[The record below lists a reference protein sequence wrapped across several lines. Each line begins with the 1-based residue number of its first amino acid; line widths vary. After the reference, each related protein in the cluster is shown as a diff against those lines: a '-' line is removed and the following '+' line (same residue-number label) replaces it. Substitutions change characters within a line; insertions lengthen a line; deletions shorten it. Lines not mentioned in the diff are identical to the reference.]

1 LNILKAFDQDPS
13 LRAVMDNLMK
23 QRLRMLL
30 SSRILDKKLSNRKSI
45 QSLIREGILK
55 QGNDLEDEED
65 EKGNERRDMYRR
77 MSNHSLTEFL
87 SQRPTL
93 QELVKANMVQD
104 VMTWT
109 KITCQGTI
117 PRERNCHQMCLN
129 RDDTSLYLLGGFNTG
144 SVSIDL
150 LKFDIEN
157 QKWSRPLVGGPVP
170 PERYCHSVVNI
181 DSNLVVF
188 GGFSVEGK
196 WLNDLHALDTEY
208 AMNSEFKAF
217 VPRLS
222 AYGQCKAS
230 TNNSQMLLWYPPETT
245 GDPPSPRAAHAA

>member
-1 LNILKAFDQDPS
+1 MYHLETRPARQQLVNLNILKAFDQDPS

-55 QGNDLEDEED
+55 QEDEED

-104 VMTWT
+104 VIMDKNNMSRHNTSRT
-109 KITCQGTI
+109 KLSS
-117 PRERNCHQMCLN
+117 N
-129 RDDTSLYLLGGFNTG
+129 
-144 SVSIDL
+144 VS
-150 LKFDIEN
+150 
-157 QKWSRPLVGGPVP
+157 QSR
-170 PERYCHSVVNI
+170 
-181 DSNLVVF
+181 
-188 GGFSVEGK
+188 
-196 WLNDLHALDTEY
+196 
-208 AMNSEFKAF
+208 
-217 VPRLS
+217 
-222 AYGQCKAS
+222 
-230 TNNSQMLLWYPPETT
+230 
-245 GDPPSPRAAHAA
+245 